1 MLWRTNSLL
10 TRNCCQGFNKEQFL
24 DLWRIEANDVVL
36 CMDADTGKTLWRKV
50 FADGLYHDD
59 WGKPRNANNTP
70 LQATERSSFT
80 VA

>member
-1 MLWRTNSLL
+1 MADQFLADPKLVS
-10 TRNCCQGFNKEQFL
+10 QGFNKEQFL

-36 CMDADTGKTLWRKV
+36 CMDAEQARRSGERCSRTGSTTTIGASR
-50 FADGLYHDD
+50 ATPPT
-59 WGKPRNANNTP
+59 PR